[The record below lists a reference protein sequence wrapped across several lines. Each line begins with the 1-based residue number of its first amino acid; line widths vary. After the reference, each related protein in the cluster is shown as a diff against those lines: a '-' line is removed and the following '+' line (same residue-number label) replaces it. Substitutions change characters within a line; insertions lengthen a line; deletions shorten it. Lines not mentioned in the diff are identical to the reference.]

1 MVLSNFEFRDNQ
13 CSDKPTLLQGIYEF
27 VPVLSALTV
36 RFW

>member
-1 MVLSNFEFRDNQ
+1 MVLSNFEFCNNQ

-27 VPVLSALTV
+27 VPVLSTITV